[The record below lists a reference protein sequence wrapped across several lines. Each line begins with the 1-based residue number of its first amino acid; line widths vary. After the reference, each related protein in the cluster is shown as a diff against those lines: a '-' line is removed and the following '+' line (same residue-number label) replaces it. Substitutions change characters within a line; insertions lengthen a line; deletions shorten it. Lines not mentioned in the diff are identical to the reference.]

1 MHHNRYEFVIAGS
14 GAGGATVA
22 KELAARGKDVL
33 VVEKGEYC
41 SEFGTIDDIVRFY
54 DASKSTK
61 GLRYSEEGIML
72 LRTFMAGGSTVVS
85 CGNGVRC
92 LERELADLGVTLA
105 EEFAEAEQE
114 MGIAPISEKLLSE
127 GSKTIRSAAEELGYR
142 MELMPKFINPA
153 LCGSCGRCWAG
164 CQRGAKWTALDYL
177 EQARQS
183 GADIVYG
190 TPVRQVLVENG
201 KARGIVAGGPARQT
215 EILSDTVILCAGAL
229 TTPMIL
235 QRCGIKDAGTGLFV
249 DTFVNVYGLTK
260 GPNLMHEPSMALIGR
275 DFYRDEGFILSP
287 FINHLKICRFAEL
300 GVKGLT
306 LPLEKLIGLMV
317 KIQDEPAG
325 CVRPDGSVSKPVTQ
339 KDQVRLQKGAAMA
352 KQIMAKA
359 GADDESF
366 MVSKPQGPHP
376 GGTAAIGRIVN
387 SELESEVDNLFV
399 CDASVL
405 PTSPGL
411 PPILTIV
418 ALAKRL
424 AKTLA

>member
-1 MHHNRYEFVIAGS
+1 MHDRKYEFVIAGS
-14 GAGGATVA
+14 GAGGATMA

-41 SEFGTIDDIVRFY
+41 SEFGTLEDIVRFY

-61 GLRYSEEGIML
+61 GLRYSEEGVML

-92 LERELADLGVTLA
+92 LERELADLGVTLE
-105 EEFAEAEQE
+105 EEFVEAEQE
-114 MGIAPISEKLLSE
+114 MGIAPISENLLSE
-127 GSKTIRSAAEELGYR
+127 GSKTIRSAAAELGYR

-153 LCGSCGRCWAG
+153 PCGRCGRCWAG
-164 CQRGAKWTALDYL
+164 CQRGAKWTALSYL

-183 GADIVYG
+183 GADIVCG
-190 TPVRQVLVENG
+190 IPVREVLVANG
-201 KARGIVAGGPARQT
+201 KARGIVVGEPGTQT
-215 EILSDTVILCAGAL
+215 EILADKVILCAGAL
-229 TTPMIL
+229 TTPMVL
-235 QRCGIKDAGTGLFV
+235 QRSGIKDAGTGLFV
-249 DTFVNVYGLTK
+249 DTFVNVYGLTT
-260 GPNLMHEPSMALIGR
+260 GLNLMHEPSMALIGR
-275 DFYRDEGFILSP
+275 DSYDDEGFILSP
-287 FINHLKICRFAEL
+287 FINHLKVCRFAEL

-306 LPLEKLIGLMV
+306 LPLDKLIGLMV

-325 CVRPDGSVSKPVTQ
+325 CVRPDGSVSKPVTK

-352 KQIMAKA
+352 KEIMAKA

-387 SELESEVDNLFV
+387 SDLESEVDNLFV

-424 AKTLA
+424 AKILA